1 MFMENETKEV
11 IKKLSHKSVKYD
23 KKKNLFCV
31 AAITVA
37 VAMIMMA
44 TLTVQNII
52 HQNQSEAGSL
62 HQGIYFD
69 VPQGTEKLISNQEGV
84 KKVGLSS
91 TIKTINKGEK
101 KMTLLYYDAAMY
113 SLIDDFEGQYPT
125 ADNEIVV
132 TDSFIDSH
140 ECHLALNSSV
150 SLNMDGEEKEYTIVG
165 IYHDKAKQ
173 ISNYPIFV
181 SYEKCR
187 ELRNSDLLNA
197 YVWLE
202 DADMLSKEEA
212 TDILREI
219 SDACSIP
226 GWTISGYYEYIHTEL
241 SVSNFIVYGLIAGVL
256 FLAAAL
262 VIYSI
267 FYISVGNKVAQYGQ
281 LRTIGASRKQI
292 YKVVL
297 KEGLLLSVPG
307 ILLGC
312 VIGMFISYLLQQD
325 GWTISSLLVSV
336 FISALFGILLVYIS
350 VRKPAKIAA
359 SISPISALKNQGT
372 ETAIYGKH
380 KRHRITPA
388 YLAKINFLRN
398 RKKSIL
404 TVLSMGLCGIIFFLA
419 ASYQNSFNAESM
431 ARFWDFPYGE
441 FKITANL
448 EDDTVDLGTVLRKE
462 YFDDYREEIA
472 KMDGVE
478 NMYSYL
484 AMPVN
489 FQADKDKVSDTSLL
503 LGYNESN
510 IENLNEALLAGD
522 ITADTEL
529 IVSDPDRVYDV
540 YHWKP
545 EVGENVNFQFHT
557 KDGEA
562 VTRTF
567 TIGALTSSAD
577 RMGGYIFRMPEDK
590 LNELA
595 GYDCTYAVEV
605 KAETDKYDAIE
616 QNLSRLIAGN
626 GDVYLDTLKNE
637 TTIRQSDNAAG
648 FVLAYAISIILGV
661 FAILNQINLTVT
673 NLLNRRRE
681 IGILKSVGMTNH
693 QLMKSFL
700 IEGMI
705 ISGTAILLT
714 ILLGI
719 PGGYCIGEFLKN
731 AGMAAGFQFPIAA
744 FSAFI
749 VLILLVESVMTLIS
763 INALKKQSV
772 IETISA

>member
-1 MFMENETKEV
+1 
-11 IKKLSHKSVKYD
+11 
-23 KKKNLFCV
+23 
-31 AAITVA
+31 
-37 VAMIMMA
+37 
-44 TLTVQNII
+44 
-52 HQNQSEAGSL
+52 
-62 HQGIYFD
+62 
-69 VPQGTEKLISNQEGV
+69 
-84 KKVGLSS
+84 
-91 TIKTINKGEK
+91 
-101 KMTLLYYDAAMY
+101 MTLLYYDAAMY

>member
-91 TIKTINKGEK
+91 TIKTINNGEK
-101 KMTLLYYDAAMY
+101 KMTLLYYDASMY

-165 IYHDKAKQ
+165 IYNDKAKQ

-226 GWTISGYYEYIHTEL
+226 GWMISGYYEYIHTEL

-462 YFDDYREEIA
+462 YFDDYREEIS

-510 IENLNEALLAGD
+510 IENLNEALLVGD

-557 KDGEA
+557 KDGDV

-749 VLILLVESVMTLIS
+749 VLILLVESVMTLIT

>member
-91 TIKTINKGEK
+91 TIKTINNGEK

-297 KEGLLLSVPG
+297 KEGLLLSVSG

-462 YFDDYREEIA
+462 YFDDYREEIS

-510 IENLNEALLAGD
+510 IKNLNEALLEGD

-529 IVSDPDRVYDV
+529 IVSDPDRIYDV

-545 EVGENVNFQFHT
+545 EVGENVSFQFHA
-557 KDGEA
+557 KDGDV

-567 TIGALTSSAD
+567 TIGALTSNAD

-605 KAETDKYDAIE
+605 KAETDKYDTIE
-616 QNLSRLIAGN
+616 QNLSRLIVGN

-648 FVLAYAISIILGV
+648 FVLAYVISIILGV

-673 NLLNRRRE
+673 NLLNCRRE

>member
-140 ECHLALNSSV
+140 ECHLALNTSV

>member
-69 VPQGTEKLISNQEGV
+69 VPQRTEKLISNQEGV

-91 TIKTINKGEK
+91 TIKTINNGEK

-150 SLNMDGEEKEYTIVG
+150 SLNLDGEEREYTIVG

-202 DADMLSKEEA
+202 DADILSKEEA

-219 SDACSIP
+219 SDACNIP
-226 GWTISGYYEYIHTEL
+226 DWTISGYYEYIHTEL

-267 FYISVGNKVAQYGQ
+267 FYISVGHKVAQYGQ

-359 SISPISALKNQGT
+359 LVSPISALKNQGT

-489 FQADKDKVSDTSLL
+489 FQVDKDKVSDTSLL

-605 KAETDKYDAIE
+605 KAETDKYDVIE

-626 GDVYLDTLKNE
+626 EDVYLDTLKNE
-637 TTIRQSDNAAG
+637 TTIRRSDNAVG

-673 NLLNRRRE
+673 NLLTRRRE

-705 ISGTAILLT
+705 ISGTSILLT
-714 ILLGI
+714 VLLGI

-731 AGMAAGFQFPIAA
+731 AGMAAGFQFPIAE

-763 INALKKQSV
+763 VNSLKKQSV
-772 IETISA
+772 IEAISA

>member
-567 TIGALTSSAD
+567 TIGALPSSAD

-605 KAETDKYDAIE
+605 NAETDKYDAIE

>member
-91 TIKTINKGEK
+91 TIKTINNGEK
-101 KMTLLYYDAAMY
+101 KMTLLYYDASMY

-226 GWTISGYYEYIHTEL
+226 GWMISGYYEYIHTEL

-462 YFDDYREEIA
+462 YFDDYREEIS

-510 IENLNEALLAGD
+510 IENLNEALLVGD

-557 KDGEA
+557 KDGDV

-749 VLILLVESVMTLIS
+749 VLILLVESVMTLIT